1 MRNAD
6 KNKFF
11 NKTFEEFHAGFGD
24 KTSNHYW
31 RGLNQLKQLTVKP
44 LPVKIVI
51 TV

>member
-31 RGLNQLKQLTVKP
+31 RGLEHLYYLTDEP
-44 LPVKIVI
+44 LPVKFVI